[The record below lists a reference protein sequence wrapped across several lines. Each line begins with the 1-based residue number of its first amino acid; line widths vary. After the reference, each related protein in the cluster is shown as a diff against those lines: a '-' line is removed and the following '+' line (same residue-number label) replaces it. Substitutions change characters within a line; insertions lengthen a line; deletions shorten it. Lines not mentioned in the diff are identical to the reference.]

1 MRLHYYTTAVPNS
14 YCVGVHNGHGFGSL
28 FAKLFSKVA
37 AKTAAKAAAKVAAKV
52 GRKAVKTLAPKV
64 AEFAKK
70 AGKEAL
76 TKGVEIGANLATEKI
91 NSVAEKAREK
101 LGNHPGFVDSVSGVL
116 KEGVNAAKVGA
127 SSAAAKGVDVLVDKS
142 VRKAEQVAGIKR
154 KQPSLKGEEKKHKV
168 VTRDSKWN
176 SIVKRMNQDE

>member
-101 LGNHPGFVDSVSGVL
+101 LGNPGFVDSVSGVL

-168 VTRDSKWN
+168 VTRDSEWN
-176 SIVKRMNQDE
+176 SLVKRMNEDE